1 MQSANWGWAA
11 FDRDRNKPIIS
22 AAAAGIF
29 DACPIIDITFDRATV
44 PPALSENLR
53 TPLESSA

>member
-1 MQSANWGWAA
+1 MQSANWGWGA

-29 DACPIIDITFDRATV
+29 DACPIIDITFDAGHCAAWAKRELAYT
-44 PPALSENLR
+44 
-53 TPLESSA
+53 T